1 MSKDKD
7 KNPEPKSGKPAAPV
21 NVRPMAEEERPVRR
35 KFPGQRGAVSK
46 LRVNIEREAYAELI
60 AHAKSSL
67 KAEVCGVLAGEV
79 CEDDEGLFVSVEA
92 MIRGTAASQASTH
105 VTFTQETWNLIHRS
119 LEKDFPDLRI
129 VGWYHT
135 HPGFG
140 VEFSEMD
147 LFIQRNFFPGATHLA
162 LVTDP
167 LSGDVA
173 ICINTAAGIVYL
185 ESFWVDGREQ
195 KCRVPAKASDQPAE
209 SASSGAG
216 TVSGDKLQALEAR
229 VSQLVQSLDDM
240 RGFHYRFM
248 MTCGFVFCLAL
259 ITSSAYT
266 IYKQMNSHIQ
276 PPEGISFA
284 PVPVQIGDKTALL
297 GVAVMDWKIPPEL
310 NALMLQE
317 DLLKKMAEEKAQKDA
332 AKTNTTASVSVEFA
346 STNSLPTNSAPK
358 N

>member
-1 MSKDKD
+1 
-7 KNPEPKSGKPAAPV
+7 
-21 NVRPMAEEERPVRR
+21 
-35 KFPGQRGAVSK
+35 
-46 LRVNIEREAYAELI
+46 LI

-173 ICINTAAGIVYL
+173 ICINTAAGIQYL

-195 KCRVPAKASDQPAE
+195 KCRIPAKPTDPATE
-209 SASSGAG
+209 AALSGASA
-216 TVSGDKLQALEAR
+216 VSGDKLQALEAR

-248 MTCGFVFCLAL
+248 MSCGFVFCLAL
-259 ITSSAYT
+259 ITITGYT
-266 IYKQMNSHIQ
+266 IYKQMNSRYQ
-276 PPEGISFA
+276 PPEAISFA

-310 NALMLQE
+310 NALLLQE
-317 DLLKKMAEEKAQKDA
+317 DILKKQAEEKAKKDA
-332 AKTNTTASVSVEFA
+332 EKTNATASVPTE
-346 STNSLPTNSAPK
+346 TGPTNPAPK
-358 N
+358 K

>member
-1 MSKDKD
+1 MSK
-7 KNPEPKSGKPAAPV
+7 NPDPKAGKPAAPM
-21 NVRPMAEEERPVRR
+21 NVRSLSEEEKPVRR
-35 KFPGQRGAVSK
+35 KFPGPRGASSK

-92 MIRGTAASQASTH
+92 MIRGSAASQASTH

-119 LEKDFPDLRI
+119 LERDFPDLRI

-167 LSGDVA
+167 LNGDVA
-173 ICINTAAGIVYL
+173 ICINTAAGIQYL

-195 KCRVPAKASDQPAE
+195 KCRVPAGSANSSTETAPAS
-209 SASSGAG
+209 G
-216 TVSGDKLQALEAR
+216 TAVAGDKIQALESR
-229 VSQLVQSLDDM
+229 VSQLVQSLDDL
-240 RGFHYRFM
+240 RRFHYQFM
-248 MTCGFVFCLAL
+248 MSCGFAFCLAL
-259 ITSSAYT
+259 IIAVGFTV
-266 IYKQMNSHIQ
+266 YKQMNSHYQ
-276 PPEGISFA
+276 PPQVNQFVPI
-284 PVPVQIGDKTALL
+284 PVQVGDKNVLL
-297 GVAVMDWKIPPEL
+297 GVGIVQWEVPPEL
-310 NALMLQE
+310 NSILIQE
-317 DLLKKMAEEKAQKDA
+317 DLLKKQEEEKARKEA
-332 AKTNTTASVSVEFA
+332 EKTN
-346 STNSLPTNSAPK
+346 STSSGTNSAPANAHTNAPVTK
-358 N
+358 QL

>member
-1 MSKDKD
+1 MSKE
-7 KNPEPKSGKPAAPV
+7 KNPEPKASKPAAPV
-21 NVRPMAEEERPVRR
+21 NVRPMAEEEKPVRR
-35 KFPGQRGAVSK
+35 KFPGPRGATSK

-119 LEKDFPDLRI
+119 LERDFPDLRI

-140 VEFSEMD
+140 VEFSDMD

-173 ICINTAAGIVYL
+173 ICINTAAGIQYL

-195 KCRVPAKASDQPAE
+195 KCRVPARSADSATEAAPTSDA
-209 SASSGAG
+209 A
-216 TVSGDKLQALEAR
+216 VSGDKIQALESR
-229 VSQLVQSLDDM
+229 VSQLVQSLDDL
-240 RGFHYRFM
+240 RRFHYQFM
-248 MTCGFVFCLAL
+248 MTCGFAFCLAL
-259 ITSSAYT
+259 IITAGVT
-266 IYKQMNSHIQ
+266 IYKQMTSHDR

-297 GVAVMDWKIPPEL
+297 GVAVMQWQIPPEL
-310 NALMLQE
+310 NAILVQE
-317 DLLKKMAEEKAQKDA
+317 DLLKKQAEEKARKEA
-332 AKTNTTASVSVEFA
+332 EKTN
-346 STNSLPTNSAPK
+346 STSPGTSSAPTNAPATK
-358 N
+358 QL